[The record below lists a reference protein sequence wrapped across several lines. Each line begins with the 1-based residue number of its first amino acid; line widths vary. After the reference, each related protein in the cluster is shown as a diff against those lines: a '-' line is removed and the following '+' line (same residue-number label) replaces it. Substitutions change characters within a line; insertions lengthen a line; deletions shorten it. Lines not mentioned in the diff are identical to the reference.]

1 MKEVGGLSLGEYF
14 VFSLHKKVENYKL
27 LLINHCND
35 MNNTSLSDI
44 IRLSISERLQL
55 VEDIWD
61 SITAIPGAI
70 PLTDEQKKEL
80 DRRLLEYKLQSGTG
94 IPWDKVKEKI
104 QSLK

>member
-1 MKEVGGLSLGEYF
+1 
-14 VFSLHKKVENYKL
+14 
-27 LLINHCND
+27 
-35 MNNTSLSDI
+35 MNNTSLTEI
-44 IRLSISERLQL
+44 IQLSISERLQL

-80 DRRLLEYKLQSGTG
+80 DHRLLEYKLQPGTG